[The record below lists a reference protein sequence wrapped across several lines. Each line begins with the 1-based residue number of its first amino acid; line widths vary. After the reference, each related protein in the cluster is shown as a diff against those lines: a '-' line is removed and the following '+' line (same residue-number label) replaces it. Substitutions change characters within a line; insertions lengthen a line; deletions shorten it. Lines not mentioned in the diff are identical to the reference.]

1 MKIIHL
7 SRWRGENPNKKEPYA
22 DFLKG
27 NNFHWLESGGA
38 VVAVELQTEVPE
50 DYAKLYIHREGPYL
64 GPSPGWKCLLALSHL
79 RLYAKQALI
88 HTK

>member
-50 DYAKLYIHREGPYL
+50 DYTKFYNYGEGPY
-64 GPSPGWKCLLALSHL
+64 
-79 RLYAKQALI
+79 
-88 HTK
+88 